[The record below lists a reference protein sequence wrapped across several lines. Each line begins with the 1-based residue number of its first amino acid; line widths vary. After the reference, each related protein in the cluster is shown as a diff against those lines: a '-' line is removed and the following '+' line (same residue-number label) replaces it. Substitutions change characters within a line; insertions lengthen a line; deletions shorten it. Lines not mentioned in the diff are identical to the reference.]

1 MISASASGA
10 GIGTGRKCS
19 SQMTV
24 MSEFGAGFCGRK
36 NGEENNLRPIPVL
49 HGAQILRRS
58 TYPSTPRETWCPV
71 KE

>member
-1 MISASASGA
+1 
-10 GIGTGRKCS
+10 
-19 SQMTV
+19 MTV